1 MTESG
6 AGGDMDGVNGARDID
21 YLLSLEMEETE
32 VPNVFHL
39 SVAVENCLK
48 YLREG
53 FILKQDQKYL
63 SI

>member
-6 AGGDMDGVNGARDID
+6 AGGDMEGVTGARDID

-39 SVAVENCLK
+39 SVAVENC
-48 YLREG
+48 
-53 FILKQDQKYL
+53 
-63 SI
+63 

>member
-32 VPNVFHL
+32 VAIVCHL
-39 SVAVENCLK
+39 SVAVENC
-48 YLREG
+48 
-53 FILKQDQKYL
+53 
-63 SI
+63 